1 MAKLQPIQTN
11 FSAGEFSPELEG
23 RVDLEKFNNS
33 AKLLRNVVVMKQ
45 GGATIRPP
53 LQFMAQTAGGA
64 AGTVRPVPFIFSRSV
79 AYMLEFGST
88 SMRVW
93 KERALVESSPGVPY
107 VLATSINAAHLDA
120 MDYASSGDTMV
131 IVHDEF
137 APKRLRRFADDT
149 WVIDDVPFA
158 PMAMYE
164 RGERPGTTVTIS
176 NVAVGAGRT
185 ITATAAAFLASDV
198 GRTVEY
204 AAGVALITAFT
215 DTTHVT
221 ATVTQAFLT
230 VGAFAGEWTITGTP
244 MTTLTPSAKD
254 PVGATITM
262 TLGAAGWRAGDVGS
276 HVDVNGGLVRITQ
289 FTSTTVVSGVIIREL
304 ISATA
309 AQAEFWVLNAPA
321 WNDIDGYPTTVTF
334 HQQRMWLGA
343 TRKFPQSVWG
353 SKSGLS
359 FDFTPG
365 TADDDA
371 VYKTAASDD
380 SSPLLYLVS
389 ANRSL
394 IMLGYGNEFEG
405 IGGVEKP
412 ITQTNMQINPGS
424 DWGSELVRPQ
434 KIGKE
439 LLFAERGGTSLRVM
453 YPQQVDGYDSSD
465 LSIYSQHLLTA
476 GLKSVSYER
485 KPNSVLWAVMQ
496 DGTFGAFTYSREDS
510 MAAWCSAT
518 TDGEVEWVATIPDG
532 AEDVTYATVLRTID
546 GVEQRNIEMFNWG
559 AENGKFDSRGEQTDS
574 PAKATW
580 DGLDHL
586 EAKVVGVVADGVY
599 VGTFT
604 VSGGEIE
611 LPRTALAISYG
622 IPYEARI
629 TVRAPEVGTGTGTSQ
644 GQAQSTNRIWLR
656 LLNTIGMRVN
666 GKTLE
671 FRRLGAGV
679 LDAPVQPFTGLKD
692 VADYGWDNGSSDI
705 ELIQDQGAPWTV
717 LAVIRNFTTNA
728 G

>member
-1 MAKLQPIQTN
+1 MPKLQTINTN

-53 LQFMAQTAGGA
+53 LDFLAETHAGA
-64 AGTVRPVPFIFSRSV
+64 AGTVRPIPFVFSRST
-79 AYMLEFGST
+79 AYMLEFGSL

-93 KERALVESSPGVPY
+93 KQKVLVESSPGVPY
-107 VLATSINAAHLDA
+107 VLATAINVAYLDTI
-120 MDYASSGDTMV
+120 DYASSGDTM
-131 IVHDEF
+131 ILVHDQF
-137 APKRLRRFADDT
+137 APKRLRRFADAT

-158 PMAMYE
+158 PGAMYE

-185 ITATAAAFLASDV
+185 ITATAAAFLVSDV

-204 AAGVALITAFT
+204 ATGVALITAFT

-244 MTTLTPSAKD
+244 QTALTPSAAG
-254 PVGATITM
+254 PVGTTITM
-262 TLGAAGWRAGDVGS
+262 TLAANGWRATDFGN
-276 HVDVNGGLVRITQ
+276 HIEVNGGLVEITLY
-289 FTSTTVVSGVIIREL
+289 TSALVVSGVIRREL
-304 ISATA
+304 ANATA
-309 AQAEFWVLNAPA
+309 APADAWVMKAPA
-321 WNDIDGYPTTVTF
+321 WNAIDGYPTTVTF
-334 HQQRMWLGA
+334 HQQRLWFGA
-343 TRKFPQSVWG
+343 TRKFPQTVWG
-353 SKSGLS
+353 SRSGLS

-380 SSPLLYLVS
+380 SSQLLYLIS
-389 ANRSL
+389 SNKSL
-394 IMLGYGNEFEG
+394 LMLGYGSEFDG

-412 ITQTNMQINPGS
+412 ITQTNMQINPES

-439 LLFAERGGTSLRVM
+439 VLHAERGGTSLRVLF
-453 YPQQVDGYDSSD
+453 PQQVDGYDSSD
-465 LSIYSQHLLTA
+465 LSIYSQHILA
-476 GLKSVSYER
+476 PGLKCISYER

-496 DGTFGAFTYSREDS
+496 DGTFGAFTYSREQS
-510 MAAWCSAT
+510 QAAWCSAT

-532 AEDVTYATVLRTID
+532 ANDVTYATVLRTID
-546 GVEQRNIEMFNWG
+546 GVEQRNVETLNWSAG
-559 AENGKFDSRGEQTDS
+559 NGKFDSGGAQSDS

-586 EAKVVGVVADGVY
+586 EAKTIAVTADGIY
-599 VGTFT
+599 MGTFT
-604 VSGGEIE
+604 VAGGEIT
-611 LPRTALAISYG
+611 LPRTALAIRYG
-622 IPYEARI
+622 IPYEAKI
-629 TVRAPEVGTGTGTSQ
+629 IVRAPEVGTGTGTSQ

-656 LLNTIGMRVN
+656 LLNTIGMKCQ
-666 GKTLE
+666 GKTME
-671 FRRLGAGV
+671 FRRFGASV
-679 LDAPVQPFTGLKD
+679 LDAAVQPYTGLKD
-692 VADYGWDNGSSDI
+692 VTDYGWENGESDI
-705 ELIQDQGAPWTV
+705 ELVQDQGAPWTV
-717 LAVIRNFTTNA
+717 LAVIRSFTTNA